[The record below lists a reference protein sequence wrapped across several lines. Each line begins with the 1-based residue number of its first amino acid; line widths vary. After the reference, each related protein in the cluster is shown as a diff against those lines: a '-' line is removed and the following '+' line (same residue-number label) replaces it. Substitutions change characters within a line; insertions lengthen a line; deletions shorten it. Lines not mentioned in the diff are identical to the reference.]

1 MKNSQNLVSYSPVKG
16 VYLDFAD
23 SMMTDIVD
31 IDVESGIRSIVLSG
45 PNAERNRLSRRIKL
59 RNIFKQFPDVE
70 ELVIKEDI
78 VDIDISNFMFPSVR
92 NVNSE
97 NPYFFNCQY
106 LIWSIGLNSVLK
118 NTFCIKPVSPFPS
131 QYLSYACSASS
142 SASSSSEISQRP
154 ISSLF
159 MKFVTNS
166 AFAAASSS
174 DVNSYSFPSRII
186 FILFFL
192 STFCIFFSNKFKSPP
207 EYF

>member
-1 MKNSQNLVSYSPVKG
+1 MKNNQNLVSFSPVKG
-16 VYLDFAD
+16 VYLYFAD
-23 SMMTDIVD
+23 SMMTDIID
-31 IDVESGIRSIVLSG
+31 IDVESGIRSIILSG

-118 NTFCIKPVSPFPS
+118 NTFCIKPGQNTTHPRVCG
-131 QYLSYACSASS
+131 L
-142 SASSSSEISQRP
+142 
-154 ISSLF
+154 
-159 MKFVTNS
+159 
-166 AFAAASSS
+166 
-174 DVNSYSFPSRII
+174 
-186 FILFFL
+186 
-192 STFCIFFSNKFKSPP
+192 
-207 EYF
+207 